1 MAWKLLTIC
10 ISARP
15 PSHAMPLFALGL
27 NYRTAPVGMR
37 EAMSFPLEG
46 QREALPLLKRE
57 SGADEVVLVST
68 CNRSEIYLR
77 GPDAG
82 TLERATAWLDHMAPG
97 RSPPLAAHLYAH
109 REDAVARHAFRVAC
123 GLDSMVIGEPQILGQ
138 VKRAVQVASDSGTLG
153 GHLDRL
159 FQQTFAV
166 AKEVRAGTEIGQ
178 LSVSMS
184 AAALR
189 LAQQV
194 FGDLCKTRVLFLG
207 AGEMIEQALTYFAAQ
222 SPLEI
227 AIANRSLERAQA
239 LAARFAGTAMTLAQ
253 VPARIHEFDVVVS
266 CTASSLPILGKAT
279 IEKAIKLR
287 RRRPMFIVDLAMP
300 RDVEPEVGEIEE
312 VFLHTL
318 DTLSGITQRNSL
330 RRVAAIHKADAI
342 IERRVA
348 QFREWLDARAMVP
361 AIRRLRGGT
370 EHDRQVELTRAHAR
384 LARGEDPLQV
394 LEALSLGLTNKFLHR
409 PMSGFNRAAGEERE
423 LLAGALATLFLDP
436 FEANA

>member
-1 MAWKLLTIC
+1 
-10 ISARP
+10 
-15 PSHAMPLFALGL
+15 MPLYSLGL
-27 NYRTAPVGMR
+27 NHRTAPIHVR
-37 EAMSFPLEG
+37 EAMSFSIDA
-46 QREALPLLKRE
+46 QREALPLLKKE

-77 GPDAG
+77 GPDTS
-82 TLERATAWLDHMAPG
+82 TLERARGWLDRFAPARASQLG
-97 RSPPLAAHLYAH
+97 PLLYSH
-109 REDAVARHAFRVAC
+109 HEDAVARHAFRVAC

-138 VKRAVQVASDSGTLG
+138 VKRAVQLASVSGTLG
-153 GHLDRL
+153 GHLDKL

-166 AKEVRAGTEIGQ
+166 AKEVRSGTEIGE

-194 FGDLCKTRVLFLG
+194 FGDLRGTRVLFLG
-207 AGEMIEQALTYFAAQ
+207 AGEMIEQACVYFAAQ

-227 AIANRSLERAQA
+227 AIANRTLEHGRD
-239 LAARFAGTAMTLAQ
+239 LAARFAGNAMTLAE
-253 VPARIHEFDVVVS
+253 VPARIHEFDVIVS
-266 CTASSLPILGKAT
+266 CTASPLPIIGKGM
-279 IEKAIKLR
+279 IEKALKLR

-300 RDVEPEVGEIEE
+300 RDVEAEVGEIDD

-318 DTLSGITQRNSL
+318 DTLSAVTAKNSL
-330 RRVAAIHKADAI
+330 QRETAIHKADAI

-361 AIRRLRGGT
+361 VIRRLRAAA
-370 EHDRQVELTRAHAR
+370 EHDRQIELAQARKR
-384 LARGEDPLQV
+384 LARGEDPANV

-409 PMSGFNRAAGEERE
+409 PMRGFNRATGPGCA
-423 LLAGALATLFLDP
+423 LVAGALATLFLDP
-436 FEANA
+436 ADARC